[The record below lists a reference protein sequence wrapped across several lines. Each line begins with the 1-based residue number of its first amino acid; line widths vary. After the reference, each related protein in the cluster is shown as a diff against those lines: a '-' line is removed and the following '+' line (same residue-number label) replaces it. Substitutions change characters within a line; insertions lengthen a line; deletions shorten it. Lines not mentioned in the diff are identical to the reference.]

1 MSKTHKTD
9 RCHDLLCTCGQA
21 VSWSVVLEQL
31 YIIVSLLRACLKEM
45 FYPCLVIVSKNFQEN
60 CIGETVFFL
69 LFLGDVLSESQPR
82 NTVKPTNVCYLGGV
96 LLCCWLYH
104 ISLSLQ
110 SCLLNISHFMLRP
123 FISYSLPMFYDDK
136 AGGTLSFCFSDNK
149 VLIRKHMP
157 HFSCL
162 WKGIATVYAT
172 WFFLL

>member
-110 SCLLNISHFMLRP
+110 SCLLNKVISCWGHSSPTAYLCFMMTKLEAPCP
-123 FISYSLPMFYDDK
+123 F
-136 AGGTLSFCFSDNK
+136 A
-149 VLIRKHMP
+149 
-157 HFSCL
+157 
-162 WKGIATVYAT
+162 
-172 WFFLL
+172 FLTIKC